1 MTEYGRGYGSEPWHP
16 DDPLYGDQGRYR
28 GQPQQ
33 PQQGPYGGQYGGQ
46 HQQAAYGGQQH
57 GNQQPPYGQQPHG
70 QQWDE
75 LNGPYPPAQQ
85 QQYGSGWDASQ
96 GGAPY
101 DPYGQ
106 QHPPVDPY
114 SGQTPDYYGTQD
126 AYPPPQPQHLRQQQ
140 AGQDGPQG
148 QHDPHGH
155 QGQHGHQGPHDPHEQ
170 QGQGDHQGD
179 QIAQTA
185 QFEAVRPEH
194 LSQPPHPSPPGDD
207 FRAEPGPGQ
216 DEQVRDPAHS
226 FFKDGGD
233 GDDDYDDAVPRE
245 ERRSGRERRGRKGK
259 QRSRMACLIVAG
271 VFVVGGGGVA
281 YFGYDFWKSH
291 FGPAPDFEGEGTGE
305 VQVQIPPGS
314 TILKMGLILK
324 REGVVKSADAFTEA
338 AGEGDKGKR
347 LQDGAYSLRKQMS
360 AESAITLMLDPKS
373 RNGLTVREGL
383 RNAAVYDLIDKKL
396 HLKPG
401 TTKDVAASEAKNLGL
416 PSWAN
421 SNPKIKDPL
430 EGFLYPST
438 YSVSGK
444 AKPAEVLK
452 EMVTRAN
459 REYAKYDLVEN
470 AAKLDLKSPLDLVTV
485 ASLTQAEGIT
495 HDDFRK
501 MAAVVYNRLAPS
513 NTITNQKLEF
523 DSTYNYLKN
532 QSKIDIGTREIRN
545 YDDPYNTYFYKG
557 LPPGP
562 IGNPGADALKASIDP
577 DDSAK
582 WLFFISI
589 DSKKT
594 DFTTNLKD
602 HEKLVQEFNKRK
614 RP

>member
-16 DDPLYGDQGRYR
+16 EDPLYGDQGRY
-28 GQPQQ
+28 GGPPQQ
-33 PQQGPYGGQYGGQ
+33 PQQGSYGGQHDGRYGGPQQQAPYGGQQQGG
-46 HQQAAYGGQQH
+46 HQAS
-57 GNQQPPYGQQPHG
+57 YGQQQPQHG
-70 QQWDE
+70 QQQPQWDE
-75 LNGPYPPAQQ
+75 LSAPYPPQ
-85 QQYGSGWDASQ
+85 QQYNGAWDASQ
-96 GGAPY
+96 GGGQY

-114 SGQTPDYYGTQD
+114 SGQSPDYYGTQD

-140 AGQDGPQG
+140 AGQHGEQG
-148 QHDPHGH
+148 HG
-155 QGQHGHQGPHDPHEQ
+155 
-170 QGQGDHQGD
+170 GQGHGGQGHGEQGD
-179 QIAQTA
+179 QVAQTA
-185 QFEAVRPEH
+185 QFDAVRPEQ
-194 LSQPPHPSPPGDD
+194 LRQPPHPSPPGDD
-207 FRAEPGPGQ
+207 FRADPAPEH
-216 DEQVRDPAHS
+216 DEQVREPAHS
-226 FFKDGGD
+226 FFKDDRD
-233 GDDDYDDAVPRE
+233 GDDYDDADTDPE
-245 ERRSGRERRGRKGK
+245 DERRASRERRGKK
-259 QRSRMACLIVAG
+259 SKKRSRMACLIVAG

-291 FGPAPDFEGEGTGE
+291 FGPAPDFDGEGSGD
-305 VQVQIPPGS
+305 VQVQIPSGS
-314 TILKMGLILK
+314 TVLQMGLILK

-338 AGEGDKGKR
+338 ANENDQGKR
-347 LQDGAYSLRKQMS
+347 LQPGAYSLRKQMS
-360 AESAITLMLDPKS
+360 AASAVKLMLDPKS
-373 RNGLTVREGL
+373 RNGLTVSEGL
-383 RNAAVYDLIDKKL
+383 RNGKVYELIDTKL

-401 TTKDVAASEAKNLGL
+401 TTKGVAAAEAKNLGL

-421 SNPKIKDPL
+421 GNPKIKDPL

-444 AKPAEVLK
+444 AKPADVLK
-452 EMVTRAN
+452 EMVARAN
-459 REYAKYDLVEN
+459 REYAKYDLEEN
-470 AAKLDLKSPLDLVTV
+470 ARKLNLKSPLDLITV

-513 NTITNQKLEF
+513 NTVTNQKLEF

-532 QSKIDIGTREIRN
+532 QSKIDISTREIRSF
-545 YDDPYNTYFYKG
+545 DDPYNTYFYKG

-562 IGNPGADALKASIDP
+562 IGNPGEDALKASIDP

-589 DSKKT
+589 DGKKT

-602 HEKLVQEFNKRK
+602 HEKLVAEFNKRK
-614 RP
+614 HK